1 MAKCETCG
9 NDYDRP
15 LEITQDGQRH
25 VFDCFECAIA
35 GMAPE
40 CAQCGTRVIGHGV
53 DAPGNDGVVYCCSHC
68 AEQAGAKGKRVA

>member
-15 LEITQDGQRH
+15 LEITQDGRRR

-40 CAQCGTRVIGHGV
+40 CAECGIRVIGHGIDG
-53 DAPGNDGVVYCCSHC
+53 DAEHVYCCSHC
-68 AEQAGAKGKRVA
+68 VEKAGAKGKRVA